1 MEKILGM
8 KKLRQ
13 NRENQAGNHGEGTLF
28 LQHTDD
34 HCNPEPDKVS
44 AKAKLWLSHIHA
56 GPGGQPS

>member
-34 HCNPEPDKVS
+34 HCNPEPD
-44 AKAKLWLSHIHA
+44 
-56 GPGGQPS
+56 